1 VLARLRGGALADPPG
16 TTALGALLRHVTGAA
31 HPPGHDYQPSNVIY
45 ALFEPM
51 LGRIKKHD
59 KKVKMAARA
68 RVALAEWGAQTGIAV
83 GPVPERVIR
92 PPEPAQTT
100 PPAAAPLAAPAVEG
114 TAAGPT
120 CAAES

>member
-1 VLARLRGGALADPPG
+1 
-16 TTALGALLRHVTGAA
+16 VTGAA

-51 LGRIKKHD
+51 AGKIKKHE
-59 KKVKMAARA
+59 KKIRMAARA
-68 RVALAEWGAQTGIAV
+68 RVALAAWGAQTGVAV

-92 PPEPAQTT
+92 PPEPA
-100 PPAAAPLAAPAVEG
+100 AAPTAAVQAAPALDVAA
-114 TAAGPT
+114 AAGPT